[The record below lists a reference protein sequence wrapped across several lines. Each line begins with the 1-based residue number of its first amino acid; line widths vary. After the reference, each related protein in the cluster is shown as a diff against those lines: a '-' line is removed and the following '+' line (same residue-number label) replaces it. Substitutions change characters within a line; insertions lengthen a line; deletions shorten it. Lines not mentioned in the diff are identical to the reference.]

1 MCSRRPVAW
10 LSRDLC
16 VYCYLDI
23 GQPGATSAVASRL
36 STTTTMSDPPPP
48 PPTQRKSRVLAALDN
63 PAFFSQNPTTT
74 SLARTLPPLSSDL
87 ATPIKQ
93 RLDTP
98 VPFNVS
104 IILGSAGVGSS
115 QKKRKVSGPEN
126 DYDYP
131 QASGSTSGRDREF
144 GLNYDQETPVRSI
157 DRGGDDQATKYV
169 CSFLAL
175 PPPLKPPMLYR
186 MAEFVSQGID
196 NAAHGLTTEKAME
209 QLKLSE

>member
-1 MCSRRPVAW
+1 MGLGDAW
-10 LSRDLC
+10 LEAGRQFG
-16 VYCYLDI
+16 YLNGCALDAQLRGLAATCASIATWTI

-74 SLARTLPPLSSDL
+74 SLARTLPPLSSGL

-98 VPFNVS
+98 APFNVS
-104 IILGSAGVGSS
+104 TTLGLAGVGSS

-131 QASGSTSGRDREF
+131 QASGSTPGRDREF

-169 CSFLAL
+169 CSFWHCL
-175 PPPLKPPMLYR
+175 R
-186 MAEFVSQGID
+186 R
-196 NAAHGLTTEKAME
+196 
-209 QLKLSE
+209 